1 MPARIVFLDDNQDL
15 RELMRDVL
23 ESSLKVECTCFGS
36 VMEFTKNS
44 EEVLRANVAILDI
57 NLGPNVPNGMDA
69 FQWLTKQRFQGKIVF
84 FTGHARI
91 YLQAALDDGTGPEIL
106 EKPVDLNKLISVVQ
120 RAING
125 TP

>member
-1 MPARIVFLDDNQDL
+1 MPARVVFLDDNQDL

-23 ESSLKVECTCFGS
+23 ESSLKVECTCFAS
-36 VMEFTKNS
+36 VMEFMKHA
-44 EEVLRANVAILDI
+44 EEVLRAKVAILDI
-57 NLGPNVPNGMDA
+57 NLGFNVPSGMDA
-69 FQWLTKQRFQGKIVF
+69 FHWLTKQGFQGKVVF

-91 YLQAALDDGTGPEIL
+91 YLQAALDEGSGPEIL